1 MSECL
6 ESWLE
11 DRSAREHPVAAYV
24 EEEFRGYLTC
34 GLLCFGFARAVCT
47 RCPQKFVV
55 AFSCKRRGVCPSCNG
70 RHMAQ
75 TAAHLVDRVIPPVPV
90 RQWVISLP
98 KRLRGV
104 LGDRP
109 KAVTAVTR
117 ILLDEIEMLLGL
129 ERLRC
134 AQQTAP
140 SSTRPRLGAVSFL
153 HRFGSGL
160 NRHAHL
166 HAAVTDGVFLPGP
179 HGPDGPP
186 AFLPARSLA
195 QGDLAA
201 LTERVRRRV
210 IAFFR
215 RKGLLDAAAAAD
227 MLAWEHSGFS
237 IDASVRITLLPPQLR
252 VYRQSLEH
260 LLRYC
265 ARPPFALERLS
276 VIFGADGRIARIRFV
291 MPRHWVILWAAT
303 WVGPGRKRKST
314 QPGSNGVI
322 ELAPFA
328 GRMPVRRSSQ
338 TLALAAAALR
348 RQGPW
353 MALPP

>member
-1 MSECL
+1 MVATLTAFPARPSPRPHAGPAASRRYQRRRPEKTPLYKIVSECL
-6 ESWLE
+6 EGWLA
-11 DRSAREHPVAAYV
+11 DRSAREHPVAGSI

-34 GLLCFGFARAVCT
+34 GLLCFGFARALCT
-47 RCPQKFVV
+47 RCPQRFVV

-75 TAAHLVDRVIPPVPV
+75 TAAHLVDHVVPPVPV

-109 KAVTAVTR
+109 KAVAAVTR
-117 ILLDEIEMLLGL
+117 IFLAEIEKLL
-129 ERLRC
+129 C
-134 AQQTAP
+134 SNHATPP
-140 SSTRPRLGAVSFL
+140 SPRPRVGAVSFL

-186 AFLPARSLA
+186 AFLPARPLT

-210 IAFFR
+210 IAFFKR
-215 RKGLLDAAAAAD
+215 QGFLNAQAAA
-227 MLAWEHSGFS
+227 SV
-237 IDASVRITLLPPQLR
+237 ASVT
-252 VYRQSLEH
+252 
-260 LLRYC
+260 
-265 ARPPFALERLS
+265 
-276 VIFGADGRIARIRFV
+276 
-291 MPRHWVILWAAT
+291 
-303 WVGPGRKRKST
+303 
-314 QPGSNGVI
+314 
-322 ELAPFA
+322 
-328 GRMPVRRSSQ
+328 
-338 TLALAAAALR
+338 
-348 RQGPW
+348 
-353 MALPP
+353 